1 MKSRRNVSDK
11 AMEALAASLVAALE
25 RGVESW
31 PLPHPPLTDPDFPAV
46 MPEHPHHLAEKGLA
60 LLRADRGMFDR
71 HLAIVVDTIVPHRMN
86 LTDDAF
92 EVHEKWL
99 LRRLNVLTERLL
111 FAIATEWLALALDRS
126 CPDPD
131 RWWLA
136 IALVNGLANK
146 AHGQPIHQGYHLV
159 ESIALAE
166 RPGTWHTQPEISSAN
181 MDWNPHG
188 MTPRITSVVAHDGG
202 AKAAI
207 WLLTRLEQGDEQRRT
222 LLIEWCKLLLERKEL
237 ISALDISGFLIR
249 RSSDSSPEIAS
260 RVVSCLARLIE
271 GDREAGLEC
280 VRILHGREDLL
291 VKRAM
296 ADTVT
301 RLFRRIGEGAIPLLN
316 EMLEDK
322 DESVLAAAS
331 ATVGDLRFIDQEL
344 WANRIKELCSHP
356 VRIVRRNLVLTIRD
370 YLEAFPVDEREILPA
385 LWEDGDEV
393 VMTRL
398 RELLLR
404 MEEVDPDRF
413 ATTLKSLKG
422 LDLESLWAPLEV
434 RRSETAMGWK
444 KWLAGEGE
452 VPAKTPEKPQIHISD
467 MSEPV
472 LPELDDALASLDDL
486 GFLD

>member
-1 MKSRRNVSDK
+1 
-11 AMEALAASLVAALE
+11 
-25 RGVESW
+25 
-31 PLPHPPLTDPDFPAV
+31 
-46 MPEHPHHLAEKGLA
+46 
-60 LLRADRGMFDR
+60 
-71 HLAIVVDTIVPHRMN
+71 
-86 LTDDAF
+86 
-92 EVHEKWL
+92 
-99 LRRLNVLTERLL
+99 
-111 FAIATEWLALALDRS
+111 
-126 CPDPD
+126 
-131 RWWLA
+131 
-136 IALVNGLANK
+136 
-146 AHGQPIHQGYHLV
+146 
-159 ESIALAE
+159 
-166 RPGTWHTQPEISSAN
+166 
-181 MDWNPHG
+181 
-188 MTPRITSVVAHDGG
+188 MTPRITSVVAHDKG
-202 AKAAI
+202 AQAAI

-260 RVVSCLARLIE
+260 RVVGCLARLIE
-271 GDREAGLEC
+271 GDKEAGLEC

-301 RLFRRIGEGAIPLLN
+301 RLFRRIGEGAVSLLN
-316 EMLEDK
+316 DMLDDE

-356 VRIVRRNLVLTIRD
+356 VRIVRRNLVLTLRD
-370 YLEAFPVDEREILPA
+370 YLEAFPIDEREIIPA

-413 ATTLKSLKG
+413 ATTLKSMKDLN
-422 LDLESLWAPLEV
+422 LESLWAPLEV
-434 RRSETAMGWK
+434 RRSETVMGWK

-452 VPAKTPEKPQIHISD
+452 VPARTPEKPQIHISD
-467 MSEPV
+467 MSEAE